1 MAHYDFQVFIYRSS
15 SWVEIDNVQQVSF
28 TYGQQRLTE
37 SWSPPVYIISGRRPD
52 LVGTI
57 NIGDNVCVTNTG
69 TKTRDYKVTNYQ
81 VNYGIKPAMD
91 TWTMQIESGFSQMA
105 RAVITSVI
113 DSGGNTGIACNKIA
127 NACGVTLTKSGSAP
141 LPYNGAITSVTQL
154 QGENGLDAFL
164 TSANTGNAGWPCGQ
178 VYLNDS
184 NTLRWR
190 QTLVFPTTPNYEFTD
205 NLATAVNPATAA
217 VFDEVQFGSLALNY
231 ADKVIVTPAGGAAQT
246 VGTGDTAFT
255 TTSYSYTNADALQ
268 MANRYYG
275 ILAASGSVPVSISFS
290 LEQQSATAV
299 IPNQYVELNNQTYC
313 SITLRG
319 TTYYATILGQDM
331 TSSPDFT
338 RITLY
343 LCASANGN
351 FFTLNSASLGVL
363 NQNRLGL

>member
-1 MAHYDFQVFIYRSS
+1 MAHYDFQVFIRRNLV
-15 SWVEIDNVQQVSF
+15 WVEIENVQGVSF

-37 SWSPPVYIISGRRPD
+37 TWSPPVYIINGRRPD
-52 LVGTI
+52 LVGDV
-57 NIGDNVCVTNTG
+57 NIGDYVSVTNTG
-69 TKTRDYKVTNYQ
+69 TQTLDYKVTNYQ
-81 VNYGIKPAMD
+81 VNYGIKSSMD
-91 TWTMQIESGFSQMA
+91 TWTMQIESLFSQLA
-105 RAVITSVI
+105 RSVVTT
-113 DSGGNTGIACNKIA
+113 DTGGNSGIACNKICTA
-127 NACGVTLTKSGSAP
+127 AGFSLTKSGSAA
-141 LPYNGAITSVTQL
+141 LPFNGALTSTTYL
-154 QGENGLDAFL
+154 TDENGLDAFL
-164 TSANTGNAGWPCGQ
+164 TAANTGQSGWFFGQ
-178 VYLNDS
+178 VYLN
-184 NTLRWR
+184 NGNLRWR
-190 QTLVFPTTPNYEFTD
+190 QELLFPSNPAYEFTD
-205 NLATAVNPATAA
+205 DPASALDPDHAA

-255 TTSYSYTNADALQ
+255 TNSYSYTNAYALE

-275 ILAASGSVPVSISFS
+275 LLAASDSVPVSLSFS

-299 IPNQYVELNNQTYC
+299 IPNQYVELNNQNFC

-363 NQNRLGL
+363 DQNRLGF

>member
-52 LVGTI
+52 LVGTV

-91 TWTMQIESGFSQMA
+91 TWTMQIESAFSQMA
-105 RAVITSVI
+105 RAVVNTFTSGS
-113 DSGGNTGIACNKIA
+113 SGISCNRIAA
-127 NACGVTLTKSGSAP
+127 AAGVSLTKAGNVI
-141 LPYNGAITSVTQL
+141 LPFTGAYVSDTTLS
-154 QGENGLDAFL
+154 GENGLDAFL
-164 TSANTGNAGWPCGQ
+164 TSANTGQSGWPCGQ
-178 VYLNDS
+178 VYLNDN

-190 QTLVFPTTPNYEFTD
+190 QTLVFPTTPSYEFTD

-231 ADKVIVTPAGGAAQT
+231 ANKVIVTPAGGAAQT

-255 TTSYSYTNADALQ
+255 TTSYSLTNAYALE
-268 MANRYYG
+268 MANRLYG